1 MGARLYLQAGQTGYL
16 SSTPPPVVSLAAGAS
31 ELIEDG
37 FNGFRIKDATD
48 ALGVAGKL
56 DALLVD
62 DEMRMRMSLRA
73 RETAS
78 KFGGER
84 VAKPNSIVYRKV
96 LRE

>member
-1 MGARLYLQAGQTGYL
+1 MLGARLYLKAGQTGYL

-56 DALLVD
+56 DALLAD
-62 DEMRMRMSLRA
+62 NKMRKRMAGRA
-73 RETAS
+73 RETA
-78 KFGGER
+78 
-84 VAKPNSIVYRKV
+84 
-96 LRE
+96 